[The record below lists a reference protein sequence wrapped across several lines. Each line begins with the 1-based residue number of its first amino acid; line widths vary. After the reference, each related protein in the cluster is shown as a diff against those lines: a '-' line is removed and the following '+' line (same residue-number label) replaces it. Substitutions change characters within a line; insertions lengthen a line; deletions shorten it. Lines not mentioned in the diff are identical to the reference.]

1 MTKQKKLNR
10 VPALEL
16 IELTEHLHENHEKYS
31 VSCADLDRGRLVIG
45 DVKIT
50 RYANIDPENQE
61 QFFVRTDD
69 TDYVVLPDR
78 IYNDESDNPIFT
90 GAEAKNLHQ
99 KVKNI
104 YHLIMSYNA
113 VKWEG
118 RKKRRK
124 VILVATLMLA
134 SGIGGAAVYNKI
146 SNNAKQPA
154 KTEKIAQTK
163 QPTTNPVTTAVYD
176 NASQN
181 TK

>member
-1 MTKQKKLNR
+1 MAKQKKLKE

-16 IELTEHLHENHEKYS
+16 PELTDHLHDNHEKYR
-31 VSCADLDRGRLVIG
+31 VSCADLDHGRLVIG

-50 RYANIDPENQE
+50 RYPNIDPENQE

-69 TDYVVLPDR
+69 SDYVVLPDR

-90 GAEAKNLHQ
+90 GDAAQKLHQ
-99 KVKNI
+99 KVKGV

-118 RKKRRK
+118 RQKRRK
-124 VILVATLMLA
+124 VILVVTLMLA
-134 SGIGGAAVYNKI
+134 SGIGGAVINNKI
-146 SNNAKQPA
+146 SNNDKQPT
-154 KTEKIAQTK
+154 KTEKFTPVKTQ
-163 QPTTNPVTTAVYD
+163 TTNPVTTAVY
-176 NASQN
+176 NGALQH